1 MIMRL
6 KDIREDRDLNQ
17 SFIADLLHVKQNT
30 YSNYENG
37 RREIPIEA
45 LIKLAEFY
53 NTSVDYIL
61 ELTDEQRPYPRK
73 KNL

>member
-1 MIMRL
+1 MRL
-6 KDIREDRDLNQ
+6 KDIREDNDMTQ
-17 SFIADLLHVKQNT
+17 TFIAELLHIKQNT

-37 RREIPIEA
+37 HREIPIEA

-61 ELTDEQRPYPRK
+61 ELTDERQPYPRK
-73 KNL
+73 KTQQ

>member
-1 MIMRL
+1 M
-6 KDIREDRDLNQ
+6 REDNDITQN
-17 SFIADLLHVKQNT
+17 FIAELLHIKQNT
-30 YSNYENG
+30 YSNYENE

-61 ELTDEQRPYPRK
+61 ELTDVRRPYPRK
-73 KNL
+73 NKTQ

>member
-1 MIMRL
+1 MRL
-6 KDIREDRDLNQ
+6 KDLREDRDLTQ
-17 SFIADLLHVKQNT
+17 SYIAEKLHIKQNT

-37 RREIPIEA
+37 NREIPITA
-45 LIKLAEFY
+45 LIKLASFY

-73 KNL
+73 RKI